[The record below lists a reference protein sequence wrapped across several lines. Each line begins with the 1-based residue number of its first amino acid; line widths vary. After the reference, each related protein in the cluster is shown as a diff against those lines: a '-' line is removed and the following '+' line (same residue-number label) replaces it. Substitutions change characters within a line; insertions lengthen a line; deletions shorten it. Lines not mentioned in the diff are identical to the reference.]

1 MVPALPAPYPA
12 ATQVSENS
20 SSSGT
25 QVSERRSSPPKAPEP
40 SPLRFEFGRRFSSE
54 LYFDFI
60 ERITPVGNV
69 DARTR
74 KATRRF
80 VHTADSNSSMLIF
93 LKDYAHH
100 ERRGKMV
107 FMSERADV
115 LVAFAHRCDVD
126 VTYPDR
132 SYIGNPDE
140 VYGRMLWL
148 CPDSARLRKECALFR
163 IEKIQT
169 PPSEVPPK
177 VAYMMPLDKHDAAML
192 YFNKAAAFGAIAAA
206 DVLGVEEPEVD
217 LRSYLRSI
225 RLPTQQSV
233 VVLSEKCMDM
243 MQRSMRRS
251 NDNLNSIIGMAASA
265 LLTRWLRPLVGEGW
279 RSGLVEMM
287 IEDLIESERVN
298 LTAAGA
304 ESEQLVRDPRIA
316 FLGAPSISSG
326 RFRLTDSDGN
336 MFDFSAFGVVVPP
349 SSEEQ
354 EIIMDFLRQVV
365 GNSALGISPL
375 GTDQGVGFVF
385 APDEQV
391 IINYELLRHGL
402 VRLDI
407 HLDEELIR
415 EFPELIEAA
424 EGAIE
429 QGLGFAS
436 RWRQEK
442 DYPARIAQLSRAF
455 ARPKP

>member
-1 MVPALPAPYPA
+1 M
-12 ATQVSENS
+12 
-20 SSSGT
+20 
-25 QVSERRSSPPKAPEP
+25 
-40 SPLRFEFGRRFSSE
+40 
-54 LYFDFI
+54 
-60 ERITPVGNV
+60 
-69 DARTR
+69 
-74 KATRRF
+74 
-80 VHTADSNSSMLIF
+80 
-93 LKDYAHH
+93 
-100 ERRGKMV
+100 
-107 FMSERADV
+107 
-115 LVAFAHRCDVD
+115 
-126 VTYPDR
+126 
-132 SYIGNPDE
+132 
-140 VYGRMLWL
+140 
-148 CPDSARLRKECALFR
+148 
-163 IEKIQT
+163 
-169 PPSEVPPK
+169 
-177 VAYMMPLDKHDAAML
+177 
-192 YFNKAAAFGAIAAA
+192 
-206 DVLGVEEPEVD
+206 D
-217 LRSYLRSI
+217 L
-225 RLPTQQSV
+225 
-233 VVLSEKCMDM
+233 

-287 IEDLIESERVN
+287 IEELIESERVN
-298 LTAAGA
+298 PSPAGA
-304 ESEQLVRDPRIA
+304 ESEQLVRDPWIA

-336 MFDFSAFGVVVPP
+336 MFDFSPLGVVVPP
-349 SSEEQ
+349 SSKEQ
-354 EIIMDFLRQVV
+354 EIIMDFLGQVV

-442 DYPARIAQLSRAF
+442 DYTARIAQLSRAF